1 MWTRD
6 ASHVASAALGAY
18 AFSEIAARVVGDAV
32 APDTARWLTLVALAV
47 VAAAFALVARAD
59 ARRARADSAEAER
72 RARRDARFRAA
83 VLERAARRDPSRDL
97 EDATRVDCLAALAR
111 VVDAGFSLGD
121 GGARFFAPDPS
132 PGSPPLLA
140 TPARREAAR
149 AFAAKASEARRIP
162 KDDKPRKDAAGDG
175 FARRVAPPASF
186 TAEDV
191 ADGAV
196 VLSRALAGRDDPI
209 EVAVSVDVTRVL
221 VSGPSREA
229 LKAGFEVAST
239 TTRSSTTT
247 TTTSA
252 PPSFAAGG
260 CSLDPR
266 DGADRVARVAA
277 MLIDLA
283 RAQASRVL
291 REGEPRRV
299 ANEGRPCVVRLR
311 LETGREKRRVL
322 GVLGDAAGHGRA
334 RRDVSGNG
342 NLLGARRTR
351 VGDSRDERV
360 TRDATWFDV
369 RLVASLVAPRDARR
383 VPREEQKRR
392 SREYEPRTET
402 AELDSE
408 EERAFS
414 FRGNGVDVGDVD
426 ALDASLTRAALAA
439 TASALGGSFKREPA
453 TGPDAVGD
461 GFACAFPLL
470 AHSALAFGEDDDD
483 DADAESFRLDPKLP
497 ELSFPANLERTLR
510 DTPGNAVRNPTTT
523 RLEAVFHPSVSSGR
537 RAHFRRILE
546 TYPGA
551 RVTTAKTA
559 EAAEAAAAAA
569 LRAGSFALV
578 VCASP
583 TGLET
588 TAAARAAVA
597 AVAARETLVAAAA
610 AADVRGVDAG
620 RRGAALL
627 LAAFGG
633 DLDAAC
639 DAAREASAD
648 AGAGDDDNQS
658 RGGPETNSQTRRA
671 SPASRLAATPESPGE
686 DETRDET
693 SHRAP
698 FCSSFEFVAAASP
711 ATSEEIHAALCAALR
726 RGAEAAAAAAAADA
740 AARRERAAAVSARRA
755 SSAAPGGVRSRR
767 LSDRSDDG
775 EFAEIRGNRSRA
787 PSARASLET
796 PHAGDG
802 SPAYG
807 HFAENGKNELQETPR
822 AADASERSAA
832 NDAVVDAVVAADA
845 DAASPPS
852 LPEKKT
858 KTGSDGGA
866 EPVFEKLPGS
876 PPRVSELL
884 APGESLEG
892 MRVLVVD
899 DNHFQLRVVKASLK
913 RSGVELDA
921 AVHGREAVELFEKRL
936 QAIRDVGFD
945 DKSDVATTK
954 PPYDVILMDS
964 MMPVMDGCAAT
975 IEIRAAER
983 AFRATLPAALL
994 EPGGTFERET
1004 MIIGLSA
1011 EAGPEYEAG
1020 AREAG
1025 MDGALGKPCRPEAL
1039 RDALRQVNQGT
1050 FNSWKASSK
1059 RGTLHF

>member
-32 APDTARWLTLVALAV
+32 EPDTTRWLTLVALAV
-47 VAAAFALVARAD
+47 VASAFALVARAD

-83 VLERAARRDPSRDL
+83 VLERATRRDPSRDP

-111 VVDAGFSLGD
+111 VVDVGFSLGD
-121 GGARFFAPDPS
+121 GGARAPDPS

-162 KDDKPRKDAAGDG
+162 KDDGPRKDAAGDG

-209 EVAVSVDVTRVL
+209 EVAVNTDTSHASRVL
-221 VSGPSREA
+221 VSGTREA
-229 LKAGFEVAST
+229 LVGFEVAS
-239 TTRSSTTT
+239 TT

-322 GVLGDAAGHGRA
+322 GVLGDAAGRGGF
-334 RRDVSGNG
+334 RRDGGNG
-342 NLLGARRTR
+342 NEGARRTR
-351 VGDSRDERV
+351 VIRDSRDERV

-383 VPREEQKRR
+383 VPREEQKRAA
-392 SREYEPRTET
+392 SREKNKNEPRTET
-402 AELDSE
+402 TTELDSE

-414 FRGNGVDVGDVD
+414 FSFRGNGGDVGDVD

-439 TASALGGSFKREPA
+439 TASALGGFFECEPA

-470 AHSALAFGEDDDD
+470 AHSALPFGEDDDD

-497 ELSFPANLERTLR
+497 ELSFPANGRFERSLR
-510 DTPGNAVRNPTTT
+510 DTPGNGTSATRAEGPTRDAVRNPTTT

-551 RVTTAKTA
+551 RVTVAKTA
-559 EAAEAAAAAA
+559 AAAEAAAAAA

-610 AADVRGVDAG
+610 AADARGEDAG
-620 RRGAALL
+620 RRSAAML
-627 LAAFGG
+627 LAAFGR

-648 AGAGDDDNQS
+648 AGAGDDDES
-658 RGGPETNSQTRRA
+658 RSKGRRA

-693 SHRAP
+693 ARAP
-698 FCSSFEFVAAASP
+698 FRSSFEFVAAASP
-711 ATSEEIHAALCAALR
+711 ATSEEIHVALCAALR
-726 RGAEAAAAAAAADA
+726 RGAEAAAAAAAVVAT
-740 AARRERAAAVSARRA
+740 ARVWEGTGTSLPLRCGSPPNPRRTPPGRPRGRRRGRERLASARR
-755 SSAAPGGVRSRR
+755 PRR
-767 LSDRSDDG
+767 FRRCLCS
-775 EFAEIRGNRSRA
+775 RSRA
-787 PSARASLET
+787 PR
-796 PHAGDG
+796 
-802 SPAYG
+802 
-807 HFAENGKNELQETPR
+807 R
-822 AADASERSAA
+822 RS
-832 NDAVVDAVVAADA
+832 
-845 DAASPPS
+845 
-852 LPEKKT
+852 
-858 KTGSDGGA
+858 
-866 EPVFEKLPGS
+866 
-876 PPRVSELL
+876 R
-884 APGESLEG
+884 
-892 MRVLVVD
+892 R
-899 DNHFQLRVVKASLK
+899 
-913 RSGVELDA
+913 
-921 AVHGREAVELFEKRL
+921 
-936 QAIRDVGFD
+936 
-945 DKSDVATTK
+945 
-954 PPYDVILMDS
+954 
-964 MMPVMDGCAAT
+964 
-975 IEIRAAER
+975 
-983 AFRATLPAALL
+983 
-994 EPGGTFERET
+994 
-1004 MIIGLSA
+1004 
-1011 EAGPEYEAG
+1011 
-1020 AREAG
+1020 
-1025 MDGALGKPCRPEAL
+1025 
-1039 RDALRQVNQGT
+1039 
-1050 FNSWKASSK
+1050 
-1059 RGTLHF
+1059 

>member
-1 MWTRD
+1 MWARD

-83 VLERAARRDPSRDL
+83 VLERAARRDPSRDP

-121 GGARFFAPDPS
+121 GGARFFVPDPS

-209 EVAVSVDVTRVL
+209 EVAVSTDVSRVL
-221 VSGPSREA
+221 VSGTREA
-229 LKAGFEVAST
+229 LVGFEVAST

-334 RRDVSGNG
+334 RRDVGNG
-342 NLLGARRTR
+342 NQGARRTR

-383 VPREEQKRR
+383 VPREEQKRQ

-470 AHSALAFGEDDDD
+470 AHSALPFGEDDDD

-510 DTPGNAVRNPTTT
+510 DTPGNGVRNPTTT

-648 AGAGDDDNQS
+648 AGAGDDDES

-698 FCSSFEFVAAASP
+698 FCSSFEFVAAAST

-807 HFAENGKNELQETPR
+807 HFAENGKNEFQETPR

-832 NDAVVDAVVAADA
+832 NDAVVDAVLAAVA

-858 KTGSDGGA
+858 GSDGGA
-866 EPVFEKLPGS
+866 EPHALPGS
-876 PPRVSELL
+876 PPRVSGE

-936 QAIRDVGFD
+936 KAIRDVGFD
-945 DKSDVATTK
+945 DAEDRLATTK

-983 AFRATLPAALL
+983 AFRTTLPAALL